1 MRLPTPADNDA
12 IHAADQKVRET
23 DKAYRKL
30 VHEHTAGD
38 RIVPQEELDAALRQ
52 WTDAH
57 NARHRLMEPF
67 MHSGPGPSALPIV
80 ADVSSDKP
88 PS

>member
-12 IHAADQKVRET
+12 MHAADQKVREA
-23 DKAYRKL
+23 DHVYRKL
-30 VHEHTAGD
+30 VREHTAGQ
-38 RIVPQEELDAALRQ
+38 RVVPQEELDASLKT

-67 MHSGPGPSALPIV
+67 MHPGSGQ
-80 ADVSSDKP
+80 KP
-88 PS
+88 

>member
-12 IHAADQKVRET
+12 IHAADQKVREA
-23 DKAYRKL
+23 DHAYMKL
-30 VHEHTAGD
+30 VRERTAG
-38 RIVPQEELDAALRQ
+38 RVVPQEDLDTALRQ

-67 MHSGPGPSALPIV
+67 MHSGPGQTP
-80 ADVSSDKP
+80 
-88 PS
+88 